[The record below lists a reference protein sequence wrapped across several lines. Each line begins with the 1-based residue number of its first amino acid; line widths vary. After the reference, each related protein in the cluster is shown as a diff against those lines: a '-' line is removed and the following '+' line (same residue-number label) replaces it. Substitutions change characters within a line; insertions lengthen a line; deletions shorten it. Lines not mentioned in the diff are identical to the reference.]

1 MFSHKQRQSLDDI
14 SLDSKSFKKI
24 NSNFVESFVVDE
36 NKKNKKG
43 LEQLFK
49 DNQTFVFL
57 FIS

>member
-36 NKKNKKG
+36 N
-43 LEQLFK
+43 
-49 DNQTFVFL
+49 
-57 FIS
+57 I